1 MIYLDNAATT
11 FPKPRGVP
19 EAVNRALTQ
28 FGANPGRSAHRLSL
42 RAAHEVWRCR
52 ERLAAFF
59 NAPDPARIAFCLNC
73 TDALN
78 MAIQGS
84 LRPGMHVITTAL
96 EHNSVLRQLA
106 PLRRAGDISLT
117 ILPPDESGT
126 VSAARFAQ
134 AMTRETGLV
143 ICTHASN
150 VTGAIQ
156 PVGEIAALCRARG
169 VRFVVDMAQ
178 TAGLLPIDLQAIG
191 CDLAAL
197 PGHKGLYGPMGTGAL
212 CVAPGV
218 ELRPLRRGGTGSSS
232 QSVYQPDELPD
243 SLESG
248 TLNLPGIAGLDA
260 GIAFIAGHAA
270 EVRGVERELLS
281 RLLEGLAGLGA
292 RILGPQD
299 VNGRVGVVSFNL
311 GSTPS
316 TDIAD
321 ALSGDDDSGCIAVRA
336 GLHCAPLAHEH
347 YGTLEQ
353 GAVRISLGAFNTL
366 QDVEAALRA
375 LERFAV

>member
-59 NAPDPARIAFCLNC
+59 NAPDTARIAFCLNC

-106 PLRRAGDISLT
+106 PLRRAGNISLT

-134 AMTRETGLV
+134 AMTHETGLV

-156 PVGEIAALCRARG
+156 PVGEIAALCRVRG

-299 VNGRVGVVSFNL
+299 AEGRVGVVSFNL

-366 QDVEAALRA
+366 QDVEVALMA